1 MNAYGT
7 VYVLKFLSLAAA
19 YYWLYRKGLVARA
32 YDRAAARVSR
42 RLRRKSAAP
51 TFAGAAGAA
60 AVMVLPLVLIS
71 LVTRVATHAAY
82 CHYKNLDPGWLNW
95 LAREWPSNLWLTFM
109 LVVIGAQHAALS
121 ELPFRIDGLLG
132 PTKAKVR
139 RRLIRSHAR
148 VRAAGALA
156 GSALRLRRR
165 AAAYAPYRLWFH
177 VVMTCTVVLLMHTVM
192 SEDPFKGQGWT
203 EPMPE
208 SPRREA
214 MFEMARRAGVDEIY
228 LGIRHLVDYTGHM
241 NAWGTHYMW
250 GARIEF
256 SDSYLDAQN
265 DAAVKQTTGHELYH
279 VLHANPYT
287 GRAIVCLV
295 AAVLSCFMLG
305 FPREGTAVRRRFLAR
320 APAYA
325 VLLVLMW
332 PAVQATRNALKRP
345 NEARADAFGARL
357 AVGGRLI
364 SLEQAKAALIRGN
377 QYNSTDPDPA
387 WLFKVLFYDHPP
399 LVERLRN
406 LDEVV
411 NQMSAET
418 AQKGRPGRDL

>member
-19 YYWLYRKGLVARA
+19 YYWLYRKGLAARA
-32 YDRAAARVSR
+32 YNRVAAHVSR
-42 RLRRKSAAP
+42 RLHRKSAAP
-51 TFAGAAGAA
+51 AFAGTASAA

-95 LAREWPSNLWLTFM
+95 LAGEWPSNLWLTFM

-139 RRLIRSHAR
+139 RRLLRSHAR

-156 GSALRLRRR
+156 ESALRLRRR
-165 AAAYAPYRLWFH
+165 AAAFAPYRLWFH
-177 VVMTCTVVLLMHTVM
+177 VVMTCMVVVLMHTVM
-192 SEDPFKGQGWT
+192 SEDDQGWT

-208 SPRREA
+208 SPRKEA
-214 MFEMARRAGVDEIY
+214 MLEMARRAGVDEIY
-228 LGIRHLVDYTGHM
+228 LGIRHLADYTDHM

-256 SDSYLDAQN
+256 SDSYLDAQD

-279 VLHANPYT
+279 VLHSNPYT

-295 AAVLSCFMLG
+295 AAVLSCFMIG
-305 FPREGTAVRRRFLAR
+305 FPREGTGMRRRFLAR

-325 VLLVLMW
+325 VLLILMW

-345 NEARADAFGARL
+345 NEARADVFGTRL
-357 AVGGRLI
+357 TVGGRLI

-377 QYNSTDPDPA
+377 QYNSTDPDPV
-387 WLFKVLFYDHPP
+387 WMFKVLFYDHPP

-406 LDEVV
+406 LDEVA

-418 AQKGRPGRDL
+418 AHQ